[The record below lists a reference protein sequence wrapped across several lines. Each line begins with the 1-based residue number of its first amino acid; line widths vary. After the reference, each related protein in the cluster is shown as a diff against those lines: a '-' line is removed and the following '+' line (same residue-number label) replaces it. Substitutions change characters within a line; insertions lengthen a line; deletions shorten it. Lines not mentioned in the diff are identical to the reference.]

1 MKQQMGTQPL
11 LRIEHL
17 SKSYSGI
24 RILDNVSLSVYR
36 SEVTGII
43 GRSGAGKSTLL
54 RCINMLE
61 KPDDGHIWLNEE
73 EIGFRGKQRKPV
85 SAKILARQ
93 RQSVGMVFQHFNLW
107 PHRNVLQNITEGP
120 VQVKG
125 LSPEEATLNALAL
138 LEQMGLT
145 NKAGEYPVKLSGG
158 QQQRVSIA
166 RALAMAPEVILFDE
180 PTSALDPQSVN
191 EVLSVMSG
199 LAENGTTMVLVTH
212 EMRFALQVC
221 DRLILMD
228 QGKIISEVRPEEL
241 LADPNSAASRQFM
254 ALSGINEGDLL

>member
-1 MKQQMGTQPL
+1 MKQQTDTQPL

-17 SKSYSGI
+17 SKSYSGH
-24 RILDNVSLSVYR
+24 RILDDVSLSVSR
-36 SEVTGII
+36 CEVTGII

-61 KPDDGHIWLNEE
+61 KPDGGHIWLKEE
-73 EIGFRGKQRKPV
+73 EIGFHGNQRKPV
-85 SAKILARQ
+85 SAKTLARQ
-93 RQSVGMVFQHFNLW
+93 RRSVGMVFQHFNLW
-107 PHRNVLQNITEGP
+107 PHRTVLQNITEGP
-120 VQVKG
+120 VQVAG
-125 LSPEEATLNALAL
+125 QSSEDATRTALAL
-138 LEQMGLT
+138 LDQMGLSD
-145 NKAGEYPVKLSGG
+145 KANEYPVKLSGG

-180 PTSALDPQSVN
+180 PTSALDPQSVS
-191 EVLSVMSG
+191 EVLNVMSR

-221 DRLILMD
+221 DRLILME
-228 QGKIISEVRPEEL
+228 QGKIVSQVRPVEL
-241 LADPNSAASRQFM
+241 RADPDSAAARQFM